1 MTGMWLW
8 SVVISCSQFILKN
21 ASTAQARGWR
31 AVCEPGQ
38 GLSRPAGH
46 HSRRE
51 EAIPLSSRCVQLK
64 KGLDTVFPSVYRL
77 TGVCLPGFHH
87 LHTDKKDN

>member
-1 MTGMWLW
+1 M
-8 SVVISCSQFILKN
+8 ISCSQLIKKN

-38 GLSRPAGH
+38 GLPRPAGH

-51 EAIPLSSRCVQLK
+51 EAIPLSSRCVRSLTMVGHRFSI
-64 KGLDTVFPSVYRL
+64 GLRTDRPVPSY
-77 TGVCLPGFHH
+77 GFSPFTH
-87 LHTDKKDN
+87 